1 EPGHVRQPGSAQRVE
16 PAQRLAVEKNSCF
29 KGVGGNLDWD
39 AKDCVRAPQDQDYDH
54 HGSDGHNLNS
64 LLAGLMNA
72 LSVLPPEIKRYQRAE
87 HGGKAV
93 LRKMAKG
100 MPEVASDVL
109 NEAGE
114 ILTRYHGTD
123 GAGQHVVE
131 EKGRNGEFCQCA
143 AHRLLDHA

>member
-1 EPGHVRQPGSAQRVE
+1 MCDFAVHLRQGFFSAHCEHRMPEAHKGDEPGHVRQPGSAQRVE
-16 PAQRLAVEKNSCF
+16 PAERLAVEKNSCF

-100 MPEVASDVL
+100 M
-109 NEAGE
+109 
-114 ILTRYHGTD
+114 
-123 GAGQHVVE
+123 
-131 EKGRNGEFCQCA
+131 
-143 AHRLLDHA
+143 